1 MVKILVKVV
10 LVHRSIVNNN
20 YQHDSRILHTLISN
34 KSYEF
39 LLTIFF
45 KRHLI
50 QNFYLLKHGLLIKTI
65 NHYR

>member
-10 LVHRSIVNNN
+10 LVHCSVVNNT

-39 LLTIFF
+39 LPTIF
-45 KRHLI
+45 
-50 QNFYLLKHGLLIKTI
+50 LKDI
-65 NHYR
+65 